1 MISVAEAISDLLFV
15 RDTVVVPGLGAFVKK
30 PISAQ
35 VNTETNSF
43 VMPSSVVEFDANL
56 REDNDL
62 VVRYLSEKNEV
73 SEDEAKKSLVSF
85 VSDCFNTL
93 KTKKKVVLK
102 GIGRLSFD
110 LNDNLTFEQDK
121 SVNYNS
127 DSFGLSDFKLESVM
141 RFKSKEEIKVEIEQ
155 QQRDKNTPVTVDERA
170 VHEEDE
176 YTPRNWAA
184 WYWILLVV
192 FVLVGVFFG
201 LYHFDV
207 IHFGKT
213 ENQTLTEDPSKP
225 DVVQVVPQDSQP
237 VTQQVTDSINAPT
250 VLETSTNEVPATE
263 YRVVAGCYDQE
274 DNAVWFT
281 NVLKDAGFKN
291 AFYEKRGARW
301 FVSFNHYATYEES
314 LDALMDIRENTKY
327 QAWVLVPQEQ

>member
-1 MISVAEAISDLLFV
+1 MISVAEAISGLLFV

-30 PISAQ
+30 PVSAQ
-35 VNTETNSF
+35 VDTETNSF
-43 VMPSSVVEFDANL
+43 TMPSSIVEFDANL

-93 KTKKKVVLK
+93 KTKKKVVL
-102 GIGRLSFD
+102 
-110 LNDNLTFEQDK
+110 
-121 SVNYNS
+121 
-127 DSFGLSDFKLESVM
+127 M

-155 QQRDKNTPVTVDERA
+155 QQRDKNTLVTVDEWA
-170 VHEEDE
+170 VHEEDGH
-176 YTPRNWAA
+176 TPRNWAA
-184 WYWILLVV
+184 WYWILLVA

-213 ENQTLTEDPSKP
+213 ENQTLTEEYSKP
-225 DVVQVVPQDSQP
+225 DVVQAVPQDGQSVPQP
-237 VTQQVTDSINAPT
+237 ESDST
-250 VLETSTNEVPATE
+250 VHNTLTNVVPASE

-274 DNAVWFT
+274 ENAVWFT
-281 NVLKDAGFKN
+281 NVLKNAGFTN
-291 AFYEKRGARW
+291 AFYEKRGLRW
-301 FVSFNHYATYEES
+301 FVSFDHYATYEES

>member
-30 PISAQ
+30 PVSAQ
-35 VNTETNSF
+35 VDTETNSF
-43 VMPSSVVEFDANL
+43 AMPSSIVEFDTNL

-93 KTKKKVVLK
+93 KTKKKVVLN
-102 GIGRLSFD
+102 GIGSLSFD
-110 LNDNLTFEQDK
+110 MNDNLAFEQDK

-127 DSFGLSDFKLESVM
+127 DSFGLADFTLKPVM

-155 QQRDKNTPVTVDERA
+155 QQRDKNMPVTVDEWA
-170 VHEEDE
+170 VHEEDGH
-176 YTPRNWAA
+176 TPRNWAA

-213 ENQTLTEDPSKP
+213 ENQTLTEEYSRP
-225 DVVQVVPQDSQP
+225 DVVQVVPQNGQLMP
-237 VTQQVTDSINAPT
+237 QTETDST
-250 VLETSTNEVPATE
+250 VHNTLTNLVPATE

-274 DNAVWFT
+274 DNAVWFS
-281 NVLKDAGFKN
+281 NVLKNAGFTN
-291 AFYEKRGARW
+291 AFYEKRGLRW
-301 FVSFNHYATYEES
+301 FVSFDHYATYEES

>member
-30 PISAQ
+30 PVSAQ
-35 VNTETNSF
+35 VDTETNSF
-43 VMPSSVVEFDANL
+43 AMPSSIVEFDANL

-93 KTKKKVVLK
+93 KTKKKVVLN
-102 GIGRLSFD
+102 GLGSLSFD
-110 LNDNLTFEQDK
+110 MNDNLTFEQDK

-127 DSFGLSDFKLESVM
+127 DSFGLADFTLKPVM

-155 QQRDKNTPVTVDERA
+155 QQRDKNTLVTVDEWA
-170 VHEEDE
+170 VHEEDGR
-176 YTPRNWAA
+176 TPRNWAA

-207 IHFGKT
+207 IRFGKT
-213 ENQTLTEDPSKP
+213 ENQTFTEDYSKP
-225 DVVQVVPQDSQP
+225 DVVQVVPQNGQP
-237 VTQQVTDSINAPT
+237 VTQPETDSIVHNT
-250 VLETSTNEVPATE
+250 LTNVVPATE

-281 NVLKDAGFKN
+281 NVLKNAGFTN
-291 AFYEKRGARW
+291 AFYEKRGLRW
-301 FVSFNHYATYEES
+301 FVSFDHYATYEES

>member
-30 PISAQ
+30 PVSAQ

-43 VMPSSVVEFDANL
+43 AMPSSVVEFDGNL

-73 SEDEAKKSLVSF
+73 SEDEAKKLLVSF

-102 GIGRLSFD
+102 GIGSLSFD

-121 SVNYNS
+121 SINYNS
-127 DSFGLSDFKLESVM
+127 DSFGLVDFTLKPVM

-176 YTPRNWAA
+176 HTPRNWTV
-184 WYWILLVV
+184 WYWVLLAV

-213 ENQTLTEDPSKP
+213 ENQTLIEDTTEPE
-225 DVVQVVPQDSQP
+225 VVQVVPQDSLP
-237 VTQQVTDSINAPT
+237 VTQQETDTT
-250 VLETSTNEVPATE
+250 VLNIPNNEVPATE

-274 DNAVWFT
+274 ENAVWFT
-281 NVLKDAGFKN
+281 NVLKDAGFTN
-291 AFYEKRGARW
+291 AFYEKRGERW
-301 FVSFNHYATYEES
+301 FVSFNHYATNEEALS
-314 LDALMDIRENTKY
+314 ALMDIRENTKY
-327 QAWVLVPQEQ
+327 QAWVLVPREQ

>member
-30 PISAQ
+30 PVSAQ
-35 VNTETNSF
+35 VNSETNSF
-43 VMPSSVVEFDANL
+43 ATPSSIVEFDANL

-62 VVRYLSEKNEV
+62 VVRYLSEKNEI

-93 KTKKKVVLK
+93 KTKKVVLN
-102 GIGRLSFD
+102 GIGSLSFD

-127 DSFGLSDFKLESVM
+127 DSFGLADFSLKPVM

-155 QQRDKNTPVTVDERA
+155 QQRDKNMPVTVDEWA
-170 VHEEDE
+170 VHEEDGH
-176 YTPRNWAA
+176 TPRSWTA

-192 FVLVGVFFG
+192 FVLIGVFFG

-213 ENQTLTEDPSKP
+213 ENQTFTEEYSNP
-225 DVVQVVPQDSQP
+225 DVVQVVPQDGQP
-237 VTQQVTDSINAPT
+237 VPQQVSDSINAPT
-250 VLETSTNEVPATE
+250 KLDTSTNEVPVTE

-281 NVLKDAGFKN
+281 NVLKNAGFTN
-291 AFYEKRGARW
+291 AFYEKRGLRW
-301 FVSFNHYATYEES
+301 FVSFDHYATYEES